1 MLDTL
6 FEELMIQETVT
17 LLFWSQ
23 LDGLQGTA
31 CSL

>member
-6 FEELMIQETVT
+6 IEDFDELETVT

-31 CSL
+31 C